1 MDEGWTRFVFDKQI
15 GFDYRTLHDKDI
27 RAGSLGES
35 YDAIVIP
42 EQEANSIVNGYA
54 KGTMPDEVTG
64 GLGADGVAALKAFIN
79 GGGTLITFNA
89 ASELAWTH
97 LGAPVKNSLHGLST
111 QRRGGGS
118 ETGPRSADFYCPG
131 AILDTRVDTS
141 HPLAAGL
148 DARSMVWFEQSAA
161 FELSGGTPVLS
172 YDSDNPLLS
181 GWLLGGQRL
190 NGKTALAEF
199 PMGAGRLVAFG
210 FRPQYRAQ
218 SWATYIPMMNA
229 LLLSAAK

>member
-1 MDEGWTRFVFDKQI
+1 
-15 GFDYRTLHDKDI
+15 
-27 RAGSLGES
+27 
-35 YDAIVIP
+35 
-42 EQEANSIVNGYA
+42 
-54 KGTMPDEVTG
+54 MPDENAG
-64 GLGADGVAALKAFIN
+64 GLGAEGIAALKAFVEA
-79 GGGTLITFNA
+79 GGTLLTFND

-97 LGAPVKNSLHGLST
+97 LGAPVKNALEGLST
-111 QRRGGGS
+111 QRRGGGG

-131 AILDTRVDTS
+131 AILEARVDTS

-161 FELSGGTPVLS
+161 FELSGGTPVIT
-172 YDSDNPLLS
+172 YDTDNPLLS

-199 PMGAGRLVAFG
+199 RMGEGRLVAFG

-229 LLLSAAK
+229 LLLSAAR